1 MRRIVCKGYA
11 GCWEGIFYTQ
21 AASRGYLKLL
31 AFFLIWQKKTTV
43 FELSFNGLSPL
54 RQKPNY
60 FYPPPL
66 PHKQE
71 SIFLKPVF

>member
-11 GCWEGIFYTQ
+11 GCWGDIFYIQ

-43 FELSFNGLSPL
+43 S
-54 RQKPNY
+54 
-60 FYPPPL
+60 
-66 PHKQE
+66 
-71 SIFLKPVF
+71 LKIPIIVRV